1 MPTHIHFHD
10 FLSDDKKPFEE
21 AKHKRSHGKFATM
34 AGPGAQQKNPG
45 LREHKP
51 PKTGSRHQR
60 PQPQP
65 QSRLA
70 TWGRQAQE
78 VKAGAAARIA
88 RAVAAAK
95 GGAGSLGKEAFAS
108 HEAVEKLTSAFASP
122 NTPMRV
128 KISNLFAK
136 HIPQVIKDQIKEE
149 GENWFHGA
157 AGLAHMAQGFPVYDP
172 RQAEAVKALTR
183 KGIIKVVLG
192 ATGLGALIPAAALAS
207 GAAEHLIGHGFEHVI
222 NHVTEEIIDDSFQ
235 EHAVKFTSGVLS
247 AGRRLIG
254 GKRADHGFHD
264 APLTQEQAM
273 KLWTDWYQTV
283 AKSIASAPIN
293 MQKLQ
298 QNGDSTTRFGPMFGG
313 LGGNRIGDEGTSEGA
328 KKGWVRRQRGTKSQ
342 APQLR
347 KAPTTAAPPSEKPKP
362 TFEEMRAH
370 RDDPMGVPGLGLKLE
385 PAVSRPKPKPAQKP
399 VAPRATGKAPL
410 DPSLGFRQSFNF
422 QGKKRSAESRGSSV
436 PTQPVREK
444 VSLAQRGREGP
455 AREQR
460 EVTAR
465 AQRAELGALLS
476 RHGKGERLTE
486 QEQHRMSV
494 LSRIHG
500 ASQSQAVGTQQA
512 QSPAK
517 RFLKGKPGGRQWL
530 SRKQ

>member
-1 MPTHIHFHD
+1 MPTHVHFHD
-10 FLSDDKKPFEE
+10 FLSDDKKPFNE
-21 AKHKRSHGKFATM
+21 AQHKRNRGKFAKM
-34 AGPGAQQKNPG
+34 AGGAQQQNPG

-78 VKAGAAARIA
+78 VKAGAAARVA
-88 RAVAAAK
+88 RAVSAAK
-95 GGAGSLGKEAFAS
+95 GAAGGLGQEAFAS

-122 NTPMRV
+122 NTPMRT
-128 KISNLFAK
+128 KISNLFAQ

-157 AGLAHMAQGFPVYDP
+157 AGLAQMAQGFPVYDP

-192 ATGLGALIPAAALAS
+192 VTGLGALIPAAALAS
-207 GAAEHLIGHGFEHVI
+207 GAAEHLIGHGFEQAL
-222 NHVTEEIIDDSFQ
+222 NHITEEVIDDSFQ
-235 EHAVKFTSGVLS
+235 EHTVKFTSGVLR

-254 GKRADHGFHD
+254 RKRADHGFRD

-313 LGGNRIGDEGTSEGA
+313 LGGNRIGDEGTTEGA
-328 KKGWVRRQRGTKSQ
+328 KKGWRKRKYGGAGTAAA

-347 KAPTTAAPPSEKPKP
+347 KATPPAAETPKAKPS
-362 TFEEMRAH
+362 FEEMRAH
-370 RDDPMGVPGLGLKLE
+370 RLDVP
-385 PAVSRPKPKPAQKP
+385 AAQPKPKQAPRQKP

-410 DPSLGFRQSFNF
+410 DPKLGFRQSFNF
-422 QGKKRSAESRGSSV
+422 EGEHRSEKSRTSV
-436 PTQPVREK
+436 LPNRPVREQ

-455 AREQR
+455 AKEQR
-460 EVTAR
+460 ETTAR
-465 AQRAELGALLS
+465 TQRAELSTLLG
-476 RHGKGERLTE
+476 RRNKGEALTE
-486 QEQHRMSV
+486 HEQHRMSV
-494 LSRIHG
+494 LGRIHG
-500 ASQSQAVGTQQA
+500 MSQSQPVGTKQA
-512 QSPAK
+512 ASPAK
-517 RFLKGKPGGRQWL
+517 WRPAKR
-530 SRKQ
+530 RN